1 ETGVR
6 VFPTLPAADGQR
18 RHWLS
23 IIPSGR
29 GMGDLI
35 NEAVLTSIYRA
46 NHNITVST
54 PYFVPS
60 PSVLD
65 ALCQAAARGDQ
76 VKILVPRNNEWLMV
90 GWASRSYFDT
100 LVEAGVDILLFDG
113 GLLHT
118 SAMLIDEQLAPV
130 GSVTLDTRSFQL

>member
-1 ETGVR
+1 MLRLEGEAAAGLAKVFAWDWEVETGVR

-23 IIPSGR
+23 IIPSGP

-60 PSVLD
+60 QSVLD
-65 ALCQAAARGDQ
+65 ALCQAA
-76 VKILVPRNNEWLMV
+76 
-90 GWASRSYFDT
+90 RS
-100 LVEAGVDILLFDG
+100 EE
-113 GLLHT
+113 HT
-118 SAMLIDEQLAPV
+118 SELQSRPHLVCRLLLEKKN
-130 GSVTLDTRSFQL
+130 T